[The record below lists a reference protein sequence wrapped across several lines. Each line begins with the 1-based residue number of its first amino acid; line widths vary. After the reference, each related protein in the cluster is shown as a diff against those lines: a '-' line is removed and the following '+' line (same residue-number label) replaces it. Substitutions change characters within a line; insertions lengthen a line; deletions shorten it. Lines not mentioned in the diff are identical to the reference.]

1 MPVRLVSQEE
11 PLPGYRLLE
20 RLGRGGFGEVWKVEA
35 PGGLLKAMKFVFGDL
50 EAEDEESRPAEQELK
65 ALKRVRE
72 IRHPYILS
80 LERYDIIEGQL
91 MIVMELADRNLWD
104 RFRECRNEGLAGIPR
119 EELLRYME
127 ETAEALDLM
136 NNHYQIQHL
145 DIKPQNLFLVFNHIK
160 VGDFGLAKMLEGV
173 RATVTG
179 GVTPVY
185 AAPETFEGYI
195 SRFSDQY
202 SLAIVFQE
210 LLTGVRPFTGSN
222 TRQLLMQH
230 LNGNPNLT
238 SLSPTDKPIIAKS
251 LNKKPTDRWASCT
264 DMVRAL
270 RASNGSTSGP
280 IAFPVAGSPPRPSP
294 ESGTESAFVTRLQV
308 SGTDPNTGSERGE
321 AAKSPRA
328 SPPVIPYPEK
338 PELRSPLY
346 PRPTPAG
353 TPSPAYNIAPNGQ
366 QIPRLVIPTAQKS
379 EEDLAQTL
387 RRPQVFQTARMESLG
402 IAPPEK
408 VGDGALFPALVVAIG
423 HVGRLVLE
431 DLRRVVRDRFGNP
444 EKVPSLRCLYLDT
457 DPEVASLANGQVDG
471 EGLTARELIHT
482 RLNRPAH
489 YLQRDTL
496 PSVEQWLPQGSLY
509 RLPRNPGS
517 AEGVRAFGRLAL
529 FDHYRLVAQRVRQEI
544 ETFLTDD
551 ALLKANETTGLGL
564 RTNRPRAYIVA
575 GLGGGTGGGMFLD
588 LAYLVRHELRAHGY
602 AKPEVVGLFLVPPA
616 DRRASRNAAL
626 GNTYAALTEL
636 HYFQSRRAQYQ
647 TTFDRS
653 EAPIVDSEA
662 PFARTTILQLPRA
675 LDEKRREE
683 ITGRAARAIFNE
695 MLSPAGR
702 VMAEVRDVYRNAYP
716 AESPSCQTFGLYRL
730 TWPRPEVL
738 TATTRRFA
746 HKLLERWTSRDRNT
760 LREPISRWLD
770 SQWTERKLGLE
781 SMVAKFENAAE
792 NVLRDRPE
800 RMIESLLDSLATR
813 TPSNSR
819 LDAAA
824 AASVVDEVV
833 KIVGIPGSEQPGK
846 LHQPLVARSEQVAK
860 ESESQLAHM
869 AVTFIEQ
876 PLYRL
881 AGAEEA
887 VRQIGDRLKC
897 EVEVVGRTYYSLAE
911 ETRAVWGRI
920 TALMNK
926 GSGRRGTS
934 IEVIDLLRQYARG
947 RLRMLLLECSHSTY
961 RKLVGASP
969 EYLREIGMCRSSLMD
984 MQNVIAGA
992 PLPGGDSMGTGRLI
1006 LPEGCSS
1013 LEDVADRF
1021 LAGISAEDVLAFDE
1035 SIQRIAKRKFRGVA
1049 AICLKPAEK
1058 GPVFREMLLE
1068 KAREFLDEKLDSADP
1083 ATVFYR
1089 TRAGTEADHGLIKDA
1104 FDQAAPEV
1112 VGLAN
1117 TTPDELT
1124 ILAVPTSVE
1133 GARFRSLVDEAL
1145 PGVEFIPAPLPDDI
1159 TFYREYPQLDLSDL
1173 PQMGDHA
1180 ANAAQTMNG
1189 ADHSP
1194 YSRTDINW
1202 TIPEEPPPA

>member
-80 LERYDIIEGQL
+80 LERYDILDGQL

-104 RFRECRNEGLAGIPR
+104 RFRECRNEGLPGIPR

-210 LLTGVRPFTGSN
+210 LLTGVRPFSGAN

-230 LNGNPNLT
+230 LNGTP
-238 SLSPTDKPIIAKS
+238 SLGSLPATDKPIIARS
-251 LNKKPTDRWASCT
+251 LSKKPADRWGSCT
-264 DMVRAL
+264 EMVRAL
-270 RASNGSTSGP
+270 RNSNVSSPNVSPSGTVSHPGSGAPRTSSGSDSESSFLTRVQFVSTDQNSAPEREASSRSPRT
-280 IAFPVAGSPPRPSP
+280 SPPSIPVPERP
-294 ESGTESAFVTRLQV
+294 
-308 SGTDPNTGSERGE
+308 E
-321 AAKSPRA
+321 A
-328 SPPVIPYPEK
+328 
-338 PELRSPLY
+338 RSPVP
-346 PRPTPAG
+346 PRSPAG
-353 TPSPAYNIAPNGQ
+353 TPTPAYNLAPNGL
-366 QIPRLVIPTAQKS
+366 QIPRLVIPTPQKS
-379 EEDLAQTL
+379 DEDLAQTL
-387 RRPQVFQTARMESLG
+387 RRPQIFQTARMENLG

-408 VGDGALFPALVVAIG
+408 IGDGALFPALVVAVG

-444 EKVPSLRCLYLDT
+444 GKVPNLRCLYLDT
-457 DPEVASLANGQVDG
+457 DPEIATLANGQVDG

-489 YLQRDTL
+489 YLQRDSL
-496 PSVEQWLPQGSLY
+496 PSVDQWLPQGALY
-509 RLPRNPGS
+509 KLPRNPGS
-517 AEGVRAFGRLAL
+517 TDGVRAFGRLAL

-551 ALLKANETTGLGL
+551 TLLKAEETTGLGL
-564 RTNRPRAYIVA
+564 RTNRPRAYVIT
-575 GLGGGTGGGMFLD
+575 GLGGGTGSGMFLD
-588 LAYLVRHELRAHGY
+588 LAYLIRHELRAHGY
-602 AKPEVVGLFLVPPA
+602 ARPDVVGMFLVPPA

-626 GNTYAALTEL
+626 GNTYAALSEL
-636 HYFQSRRAQYQ
+636 HYFQSRRGQYQ

-653 EAPIVDSEA
+653 EAPIIDSDA

-675 LDEKRREE
+675 LDQMKREE
-683 ITGRAARAIFNE
+683 ITGRAARALFNE

-702 VMAEVRDVYRNAYP
+702 VMDEVRDVYRNAYP
-716 AESPSCQTFGLYRL
+716 AENPSCQTFGLYRL

-746 HKLLERWTSRDRNT
+746 HKLLERWTSRDRT
-760 LREPISRWLD
+760 VLREPIRCWLD
-770 SQWTERKLGLE
+770 SQWAERKLGLE
-781 SMVAKFENAAE
+781 DMIARFADAAE
-792 NVLRDRPE
+792 NALRDKPE
-800 RMIESLLDSLATR
+800 RVFELHLDSLSTR
-813 TPSNSR
+813 TPSSSR

-824 AASVVDEVV
+824 ATAVVDELV
-833 KIVGIPGSEQPGK
+833 KIVGMPDSEQLGK
-846 LHQPLVARSEQVAK
+846 LVPLLAARTEQVAK
-860 ESESQLAHM
+860 EAENQLAHM

-897 EVEVVGRTYYSLAE
+897 EVEVAGRAYYALTD
-911 ETRAVWGRI
+911 ETRAVWAKLSG
-920 TALMNK
+920 LMSK
-926 GSGRRGTS
+926 GSGRRGPS
-934 IEVIDLLRQYARG
+934 AEVIELLRIYCHG
-947 RLRMLLLECSHSTY
+947 RLRRLMLECCVSTY
-961 RKLVGASP
+961 RKLVGATP
-969 EYLREIGMCRSSLMD
+969 EYLREIGMCRSSLTE
-984 MQNVIAGA
+984 MQNVIAAA
-992 PLPGGDSMGTGRLI
+992 PLPEGDSTGTGRLI
-1006 LPEGCSS
+1006 LPEGCRN

-1021 LAGISAEDVLAFDE
+1021 LAGISPEDVLAFDE

-1083 ATVFYR
+1083 ATVFFR
-1089 TRAGTEADHGLIKDA
+1089 TRAGTAVDHGLIKDA
-1104 FDQAAPEV
+1104 FAQAVPEL

-1145 PGVEFIPAPLPDDI
+1145 PGVELIPAPLPDDI

-1173 PQMGDHA
+1173 PQMGSSA
-1180 ANAAQTMNG
+1180 GNAAQAM
-1189 ADHSP
+1189 AASDHPP
-1194 YSRTDINW
+1194 YSRADINW
-1202 TIPEEPPPA
+1202 ASPADE